1 LSGVGE
7 KGRVLTCNFD
17 EPFTFGDVR
26 SIVEGDRLLRFRG
39 QAAFMDHFG
48 RSQTLEWEFLAD
60 NGRWNLIAHRNTR
73 SSVADQA
80 AQEV

>member
-1 LSGVGE
+1 
-7 KGRVLTCNFD
+7 
-17 EPFTFGDVR
+17 
-26 SIVEGDRLLRFRG
+26 
-39 QAAFMDHFG
+39 MDHFG